1 MANVTT
7 EQLNALK
14 RIVSDRLKN
23 VHEQI
28 KNLAAQLNLD
38 GNEEADEEE
47 VVAQIIRALY
57 ERGFIQEI
65 VRSLDITDSLFDE
78 STLDRTQDTTK
89 APLEASTPPHIL
101 SPDLGS
107 SKGFTVLHDDAER
120 FPEALDSL
128 SMGGGARPKLSVQ
141 LLGGKAFLEELFP
154 SEELKITTGLLSP
167 KLFLHLLCSR
177 QRFLSKGVECGCDPL
192 FSDVFVIDLPSTIN
206 HIIHLKE
213 LIHMVIVKKYADGS
227 TSLVGCH
234 NLEWRR
240 VLYNG
245 SCTVSA
251 EFVGMGTK
259 IPVGIVDLRLE
270 ILPKLQKTYSLEDI
284 NTQINFE
291 RAQEATL
298 SQIFFA
304 SSQKWWKE
312 FCQLGDGHDSRLIPI
327 YAQNEGIGED
337 LPVCCFVRPLQGGRS
352 IDSPRHA
359 ARFVSLFE
367 YQMDQTLGPS
377 MNRREIWP
385 SLHTFLC
392 KGRGNVEGHCLL
404 LCSLLL
410 GYGMD
415 AYVVTGTRGSYMWV
429 MTLDA
434 QSVPTFWDSLTG
446 HQYQNP
452 GESRKHKF
460 KTIEAAFNHRF
471 LYANHQPSTE
481 IGRTHLEVR
490 NNRYWKPMDQTS
502 ITSHIRVCEPRLVP
516 SSLQVSATE
525 TEIETALTNII
536 VHERRTLG
544 LMTFFD
550 DDLSYLLS
558 SAISVYETERIT
570 GTTLGGMM
578 ADFQHSIKRVVP
590 EGHTFLGFP
599 LQFSHR
605 SPRKMMVALL
615 RSKVGVDILECKGD
629 QARHAL
635 RAKVY
640 AYPEGR
646 NAVWIML
653 AVRFIKLG
661 RPISLVAS
669 FTVDA
674 LFSITNRRQVT
685 MNGIITSHDI
695 TRVILHTVLN
705 RGIELEVLLHRK
717 RKRSCPES
725 HNTWRRKQFVLLR
738 STCKLWKDVVDG
750 FTDWLTEDDLLLA
763 VRDCMV
769 DSVRFLLTCGG
780 LDPSV
785 RNNKPIQMA
794 CQDGFIEIVRLLL
807 SDPRVDPSVKDNE
820 ALREAASEG
829 HDEVVRL
836 LMADPRV
843 DPSANDNKVIRGAQ
857 FGSYEVVKLLL
868 EDSRVDPSANHQQAI
883 KRASRSGSTK
893 VVRLLLSDPRVDP
906 SADDNEAIIV
916 AASNGYTEVVQLLM
930 SHPLVDPFVQNYEAI
945 RRAEKDK
952 HTEVM
957 HLLWH
962 HEMKVAWG
970 DLLYTQACE
979 KLDTKDYKDLE
990 QLFLSHPLADP
1001 SVVDN
1006 ITIRYASRLGLIELV
1021 RTLMSDPR
1029 VDLSARNNEAF
1040 RWAASEGHHEVVQLL
1055 LADARVDPST
1065 EDNYALRVVA
1075 AKGHHVVIP
1084 VLLADPRLDP
1094 SARQN
1099 EALREAAEKG
1109 HHEVIRLLLADP
1121 RVDPSARD
1129 NDAFIWAAS
1138 KGHHEVVRLL
1148 LADARVDPSAEDN
1161 YALRVVAMRG
1171 QHEAIPLLLADPRV
1185 DPSTK
1190 DNHAFKW
1197 AATKGHDEVVRLL
1210 LADPRLDPSAEHNKA
1225 FRKAAAKGHHEVVR
1239 LLLADPRVYP
1249 STEDNMAFR
1258 KAALKGHH
1266 EVIRLLLADIRVD
1279 PSTKDNH
1286 AFRWAATKGHHEV
1299 IQLLLADP
1307 RVDPSAED
1315 NYFLAE
1321 AAANGH
1327 HEVVRLLLADP
1338 RVDPSAEDNYSL
1350 TEAAANGHHEVVWLL
1365 LADSRV
1371 DLYKTRRL

>member
-536 VHERRTLG
+536 VHERRALG

-578 ADFQHSIKRVVP
+578 TDFQHSIKRVVP

-653 AVRFIKLG
+653 AADVVASRL
-661 RPISLVAS
+661 SLMLLTCHCEYLVAS

-674 LFSITNRRQVT
+674 PF
-685 MNGIITSHDI
+685 M
-695 TRVILHTVLN
+695 
-705 RGIELEVLLHRK
+705 
-717 RKRSCPES
+717 
-725 HNTWRRKQFVLLR
+725 
-738 STCKLWKDVVDG
+738 
-750 FTDWLTEDDLLLA
+750 
-763 VRDCMV
+763 
-769 DSVRFLLTCGG
+769 
-780 LDPSV
+780 
-785 RNNKPIQMA
+785 
-794 CQDGFIEIVRLLL
+794 
-807 SDPRVDPSVKDNE
+807 
-820 ALREAASEG
+820 
-829 HDEVVRL
+829 
-836 LMADPRV
+836 
-843 DPSANDNKVIRGAQ
+843 
-857 FGSYEVVKLLL
+857 
-868 EDSRVDPSANHQQAI
+868 
-883 KRASRSGSTK
+883 
-893 VVRLLLSDPRVDP
+893 VRLLLSDPRVDP
-906 SADDNEAIIV
+906 SARDN
-916 AASNGYTEVVQLLM
+916 
-930 SHPLVDPFVQNYEAI
+930 D
-945 RRAEKDK
+945 
-952 HTEVM
+952 
-957 HLLWH
+957 
-962 HEMKVAWG
+962 
-970 DLLYTQACE
+970 
-979 KLDTKDYKDLE
+979 
-990 QLFLSHPLADP
+990 
-1001 SVVDN
+1001 
-1006 ITIRYASRLGLIELV
+1006 
-1021 RTLMSDPR
+1021 
-1029 VDLSARNNEAF
+1029 AF
-1040 RWAASEGHHEVVQLL
+1040 RWAASEGHHEVYGYSLL
-1055 LADARVDPST
+1055 ILVW
-1065 EDNYALRVVA
+1065 
-1075 AKGHHVVIP
+1075 IP
-1084 VLLADPRLDP
+1084 ANRH
-1094 SARQN
+1094 
-1099 EALREAAEKG
+1099 G
-1109 HHEVIRLLLADP
+1109 
-1121 RVDPSARD
+1121 
-1129 NDAFIWAAS
+1129 
-1138 KGHHEVVRLL
+1138 EVVRLL
-1148 LADARVDPSAEDN
+1148 LADSRVDPSVRN
-1161 YALRVVAMRG
+1161 
-1171 QHEAIPLLLADPRV
+1171 QEAIKKASSEGHAMTVQLLLTDPRV
-1185 DPSTK
+1185 DLSLSLNFVTLFYIHQILVRGGAWTCKTILKPNASNAYSVVISDPDLNRASRIRTSHADRYTLPFSVCFNHSQQQPASAILYTK
-1190 DNHAFKW
+1190 
-1197 AATKGHDEVVRLL
+1197 R
-1210 LADPRLDPSAEHNKA
+1210 KA
-1225 FRKAAAKGHHEVVR
+1225 FNE
-1239 LLLADPRVYP
+1239 LF
-1249 STEDNMAFR
+1249 N
-1258 KAALKGHH
+1258 
-1266 EVIRLLLADIRVD
+1266 
-1279 PSTKDNH
+1279 
-1286 AFRWAATKGHHEV
+1286 
-1299 IQLLLADP
+1299 Q
-1307 RVDPSAED
+1307 
-1315 NYFLAE
+1315 
-1321 AAANGH
+1321 
-1327 HEVVRLLLADP
+1327 
-1338 RVDPSAEDNYSL
+1338 
-1350 TEAAANGHHEVVWLL
+1350 
-1365 LADSRV
+1365 
-1371 DLYKTRRL
+1371 